1 MKTNTPLLCPN
12 CSTPVSLN
20 PSQCPGCGYEFNYRH
35 GILSFS
41 GKTPKTCS
49 RDQLTEDISELIG
62 ERTMRDATTELL
74 QGRSDSDQ
82 ILKELYDT
90 RLDAWRVFVSDILDG
105 RCLDLYA
112 GCGRRSLSLAE
123 LADTVYAVDP
133 DISKLRI
140 LDQRDDFRSA
150 DRVVPVHSSVE
161 SPIFNENTFD
171 TVVADYTGR
180 SNQLTHP
187 QIEFIDSIVVDRG
200 AVVLLVDGITRKAG
214 LTGLMGLNDSSLSTS
229 VARLRSTVGQCE
241 RALEELEYETIKVFA
256 LWPIS
261 EQLSWVYEIGDSR
274 REYRFVEQVFDR
286 GSPRLPLV
294 SIGKATSKAGILQ
307 YLFPN
312 FLIVGCKEEKSITN
326 CNPRSILKTG
336 RSRSIVFT
344 YGNELLSVE
353 KIPNRVR
360 HSEFNEREHELIQ
373 KLRVEEPQIRDNLPT
388 GELVDSPFGSIRK
401 EKAVDGK
408 PLSETLDGTVMGAEQ
423 ALTMGLDWLVD
434 FQQPSKRERIQFSA
448 DEYITQ
454 SEVDTKALDF
464 SHLQTQ
470 VELFVTPIHGD
481 LTPKNI
487 YIEDS
492 DISVVIDWEYGKL
505 KGNPIVDAGFFI
517 AYVLAYNRTSAPGA
531 MIELF
536 EGESHFAEIG
546 RSAAKKYC
554 ERVDIAFQT
563 FLDLLPIVYVHQVNI
578 DHEVNATATYTANT
592 SKRLGFSM
600 SMWNQV

>member
-1 MKTNTPLLCPN
+1 
-12 CSTPVSLN
+12 
-20 PSQCPGCGYEFNYRH
+20 
-35 GILSFS
+35 
-41 GKTPKTCS
+41 
-49 RDQLTEDISELIG
+49 
-62 ERTMRDATTELL
+62 MRDATTELL

-423 ALTMGLDWLVD
+423 ALTMGLDWLVT
-434 FQQPSKRERIQFSA
+434 FQQPETRQRTWFSVEAYIASSRLDRI
-448 DEYITQ
+448 D
-454 SEVDTKALDF
+454 KDF
-464 SHLQTQ
+464 ARLSDA
-470 VELFVTPIHGD
+470 VELFETPVHGD

-487 YIEDS
+487 YVDDGS
-492 DISVVIDWEYGKL
+492 ISAVIDWEYGDL
-505 KGNPIVDAGFFI
+505 KGNPIIDAGFFI
-517 AYVLAYNRTSAPGA
+517 SYVLAYDRVSVPEA
-531 MIELF
+531 MIELCR
-536 EGESHFAEIG
+536 GDSQRAMLG
-546 RSAAKKYC
+546 RRVAKKYC
-554 ERVDIAFQT
+554 EKVGVDIKT
-563 FLDLLPIVYVHQVNI
+563 FLDLLPIVYLHQVETDYI
-578 DHEVNATATYTANT
+578 VDAATTYTNNT
-592 SKRLGFSM
+592 LKRLSAAREV
-600 SMWNQV
+600 WEKI